1 MPWPAWAM
9 ASPFTVT
16 PAPKTW
22 RALSMPDA
30 VRTPTHG
37 FVGVDCVEQ
46 PSMLTGSVTESGEA
60 MVMFWSVT
68 PPGNP
73 MVSVPGVA
81 SACWVAARNV
91 QTPPAVRQAGLP
103 VLASGSSPVEFTVIA
118 PATPGDAS
126 PSVSVAAAGIHI
138 RRCNVLVWSIPGT
151 PFRFPGAGPGAP
163 LVDPMHRRSDQ
174 GWPFG
179 STRAWS
185 AAARPGTF
193 LVALGTGTLLA
204 APQAGQGLPGGL
216 EAVVLGHQGTQ
227 LAQARRDERWVQVGG
242 LGHVRRSVG
251 CHCESDASRVGGGR
265 SRTLS

>member
-68 PPGNP
+68 PPVNP

-91 QTPPAVRQAGLP
+91 HTPPAVRQAGLP
-103 VLASGSSPVEFTVIA
+103 VFAWGVV
-118 PATPGDAS
+118 PGGVTGV
-126 PSVSVAAAGIHI
+126 PPAAAG
-138 RRCNVLVWSIPGT
+138 
-151 PFRFPGAGPGAP
+151 
-163 LVDPMHRRSDQ
+163 D
-174 GWPFG
+174 
-179 STRAWS
+179 
-185 AAARPGTF
+185 
-193 LVALGTGTLLA
+193 
-204 APQAGQGLPGGL
+204 
-216 EAVVLGHQGTQ
+216 
-227 LAQARRDERWVQVGG
+227 
-242 LGHVRRSVG
+242 
-251 CHCESDASRVGGGR
+251 
-265 SRTLS
+265 